1 MPHRLVLLQSGSLPS
16 FLADSSV
23 GRHGPLRSLRPEP
36 PARLSSVVP
45 RPEPIG
51 HFMNLFQRF
60 SYLSRPSVFMA
71 AIAFWGLP
79 GAVLGQTQ
87 GANELSMDSTLAQ
100 HLATAP
106 DPGSW
111 KSSGTFGFQFEDG
124 RVDTRGYSVDA
135 IVAHTTGGGVLLRL
149 EGEWK
154 RAEAR
159 PTPEADMF
167 ILDDTRYGALSVAR
181 HLTGRVGVMTV
192 ASWRKDVPVGLQHRA
207 MAQVGPYFALVASP
221 MLKISTIPMVGVGRQ
236 ENARSL
242 ESEGIVHLGG
252 IQSITWHPT
261 RTATV
266 EAYLGAHRVLD
277 DGDDYSVVLNTSVTG
292 ALSRNLGL
300 KVYYQ
305 LSEEGIHPLG
315 SVPRQHTLGAGIN
328 LAFPTLG
335 GG

>member
-1 MPHRLVLLQSGSLPS
+1 MNRLQLPS
-16 FLADSSV
+16 
-23 GRHGPLRSLRPEP
+23 
-36 PARLSSVVP
+36 RLP
-45 RPEPIG
+45 
-51 HFMNLFQRF
+51 
-60 SYLSRPSVFMA
+60 RPSVVVA
-71 AIAFWGLP
+71 ALALWALP
-79 GAVLGQTQ
+79 GAVLGQSQ
-87 GANELSMDSTLAQ
+87 GANELSMDSTVAQ

-106 DPGSW
+106 APGTW
-111 KSSGTFGFQFEDG
+111 QGAGTFGFQLQDG

-135 IVAHTTGGGVLLRL
+135 IVAHTTGGGLMLRL

-159 PTPEADMF
+159 PTPDADMF

-181 HLTGRVGVMTV
+181 HLTGRVGVM
-192 ASWRKDVPVGLQHRA
+192 ALGSWRQDIPVGLQHRA
-207 MAQVGPYFALVASP
+207 MAQVGPYLALVASP

-266 EAYLGAHRVLD
+266 EAYLAAHRVLD
-277 DGDDYSVVLNTSVTG
+277 NEDDTSVALNTSIMG

-305 LSEEGIHPLG
+305 FSEEGIHPLG
-315 SVPRQHTLGAGIN
+315 MPPRQHTVGAGVN
-328 LAFPTLG
+328 LAFPSLG